1 MFRGSDDWCL
11 HARIMLALSN
21 IHRAVITAQ
30 VKGSA
35 NIMAIV
41 AATQELKA
49 GDFLL
54 RFKAEASQDDTHKR
68 PAGVWKLLIHMGFF
82 SLACRA
88 FLLFFRWFTCFVFLL
103 MFDIL
108 YMVTTHACG

>member
-54 RFKAEASQDDTHKR
+54 RFKAKVSQDDIHGIRSISARRCLEIADTH
-68 PAGVWKLLIHMGFF
+68 GILL
-82 SLACRA
+82 
-88 FLLFFRWFTCFVFLL
+88 TC
-103 MFDIL
+103 MS
-108 YMVTTHACG
+108 